1 MKRFLILLS
10 FAAVPLWGQSP
21 SSKTMVSPANPN
33 PAESRELTPEQ
44 KKNLAGYDF
53 TGAIQKLSTPAAVPS
68 SPAPQHAVSGPPP
81 VPLLEQT
88 AVPTISPE
96 SKVPVPSAVSPESK
110 VPPGWKPPQTELN
123 STALNA
129 TSVASNWEAAF
140 NLATPGA
147 DGRVVYM
154 FGAGMPV
161 LVCAPLRVCV
171 LELERGEHIQSQP
184 QIGDS
189 RRWDVTPISSGTGLD
204 ETPQLIV
211 KPIEAGLD
219 TDLVVPTDRRTYV
232 VRLVS
237 DPTRYVSRVAFKY
250 STDDHAQWAA
260 FQAREDARKRDAELA
275 AEQAAAAQKEKDKK
289 DGVVEMTI
297 NPADKLYFDYKIE
310 GDPNLVPQRVLDDGQ
325 HTYIFYPNNQRFR
338 ELPTLIIL
346 VNGKGELVNFRVDGN
361 KYVVDRLFDK
371 AFLIVGVGNKQ
382 SRVKITRI
390 DHYIEE

>member
-1 MKRFLILLS
+1 MNRFAIMLS
-10 FAAVPLWGQSP
+10 LATVPLWGQSP
-21 SSKTMVSPANPN
+21 SSNIPVSRANPS
-33 PAESRELTPEQ
+33 PAESHELTPEQ

-53 TGAIQKLSTPAAVPS
+53 TGAIQKLSTPTAASS
-68 SPAPQHAVSGPPP
+68 SPAPKPAAAVSDPPP
-81 VPLLEQT
+81 VPPLEEPV
-88 AVPTISPE
+88 APAIS
-96 SKVPVPSAVSPESK
+96 AESK
-110 VPPGWKPPQTELN
+110 VPPGWKPPHAELN

-129 TSVASNWEAAF
+129 TSVATNWEAAF

-189 RRWDVTPISSGTGLD
+189 RRWDVTPVSSGTGVD
-204 ETPQLIV
+204 EIPLLIV

-219 TDLVVPTDRRTYV
+219 TDVVVPTDRRTYV

-250 STDDHAQWAA
+250 STDEHVKWAA
-260 FQAREDARKRDAELA
+260 FQAHQDARKRDAELA
-275 AEQAAAAQKEKDKK
+275 ADEADRAQKEKDKK
-289 DGVVEMTI
+289 DGVIERTTDAV
-297 NPADKLYFDYKIE
+297 DKLYTDYKIE
-310 GDPNLVPQRVLDDGQ
+310 GDPNLVPQSVFDDGQ
-325 HTYIFYPNNQRFR
+325 QTYICYRNNRRFR

-346 VNGKGELVNFRVDGN
+346 VNGKGELVNFRVEGN

-371 AFLIVGVGNKQ
+371 AFLIVGVGKKQ
-382 SRVKITRI
+382 SRVKITRNQ
-390 DHYIEE
+390 HYIEE

>member
-1 MKRFLILLS
+1 MKRFAIMLS
-10 FAAVPLWGQSP
+10 LATVPLWGQSP
-21 SSKTMVSPANPN
+21 SSNTTVPPANSS
-33 PAESRELTPEQ
+33 PAESHELTPEQ

-53 TGAIQKLSTPAAVPS
+53 TGAIQKLSTAAAAAR
-68 SPAPQHAVSGPPP
+68 SPAPKPAAGVSDPPP
-81 VPLLEQT
+81 VPPLE
-88 AVPTISPE
+88 E
-96 SKVPVPSAVSPESK
+96 PVASATSPESK
-110 VPPGWKPPQTELN
+110 VPPGWKPPHAELN

-129 TSVASNWEAAF
+129 TSVASSWEAAF

-189 RRWDVTPISSGTGLD
+189 RRWDVTPVSSGSGVD
-204 ETPQLIV
+204 ETPLLIV
-211 KPIEAGLD
+211 KPIEAELD

-250 STDDHAQWAA
+250 PADDHSKWAA
-260 FQAREDARKRDAELA
+260 FQAQQDARKRDAELV
-275 AEQAAAAQKEKDKK
+275 AEQAAAAQAAAQKEKDKK
-289 DGVVEMTI
+289 DGVVEMTTD
-297 NPADKLYFDYKIE
+297 AVGKLYTDYKIE
-310 GDPNLVPQRVLDDGQ
+310 GDPNLVPQSVFDDGQ
-325 HTYIFYPNNQRFR
+325 HTYISYPQNHRFR

-346 VNGKGELVNFRVDGN
+346 VNGKGELVNFRVEGN

-371 AFLIVGVGNKQ
+371 AFLVVGVGKKQ
-382 SRVKITRI
+382 SRVKITRNQ
-390 DHYIEE
+390 HYIEG

>member
-10 FAAVPLWGQSP
+10 FATVPLWGQSP

-44 KKNLAGYDF
+44 KKNLSGYDF
-53 TGAIQKLSTPAAVPS
+53 TGAIQKLSPPPAAAN
-68 SPAPQHAVSGPPP
+68 SPAPPPAARASDPPP
-81 VPLLEQT
+81 VPPLDET
-88 AVPTISPE
+88 VAPAI
-96 SKVPVPSAVSPESK
+96 SPESK
-110 VPPGWKPPQTELN
+110 VPPGWKPPHTELN

-147 DGRVVYM
+147 DGRAVYM

-189 RRWDVTPISSGTGLD
+189 RRWDVTPISSGMGLD

-250 STDDHAQWAA
+250 SADDQVQWAA
-260 FQAREDARKRDAELA
+260 FQAREDARKRDAELV

-346 VNGKGELVNFRVDGN
+346 VNGKGELVNFRVEGN
-361 KYVVDRLFDK
+361 KYIVDRRFDK
-371 AFLIVGVGNKQ
+371 AFLIVGVGKKQ

-390 DHYIEE
+390 DHYTEE